1 MSSDL
6 TRREYR
12 ARLQG
17 IQESIPETESLEGV
31 NLKKHGVVEM
41 PLVLDVQAG
50 ENPDSLFFIPLTTD
64 ILEKHPVDPEFIRK
78 NPSLGTYTD
87 FDPEELKPAGDLPP
101 LKPSDCAE
109 RIWKY
114 LDHQIYQAMRL
125 KLPSGT
131 LDYLTRWEWARY
143 VQLLTYFMLFN
154 C

>member
-1 MSSDL
+1 MRAGALPDQFQMILRIRMSSFPREFSRSRYLLNFIFFFFFYSLVKMHRKTLSSDL

-41 PLVLDVQAG
+41 PLALDAQAG
-50 ENPDSLFFIPLTTD
+50 ENPDSLFFIPLTSD

-87 FDPEELKPAGDLPP
+87 FDPEELKPAGD
-101 LKPSDCAE
+101 
-109 RIWKY
+109 
-114 LDHQIYQAMRL
+114 
-125 KLPSGT
+125 
-131 LDYLTRWEWARY
+131 
-143 VQLLTYFMLFN
+143 
-154 C
+154 